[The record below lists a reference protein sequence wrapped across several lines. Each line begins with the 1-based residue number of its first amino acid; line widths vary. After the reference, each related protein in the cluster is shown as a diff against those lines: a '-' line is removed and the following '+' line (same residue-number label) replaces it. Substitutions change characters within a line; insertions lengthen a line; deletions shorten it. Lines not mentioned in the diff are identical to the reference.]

1 MKILITGVAGFIGF
15 HLAKKLLESGN
26 QVYGVDNLN
35 DYYDVGLKQARLEQL
50 LPYPKFTFEYLDIS
64 DRSLTAN
71 LFAAGDF
78 EVVVHLAA
86 QAGVRYSLENPH
98 AYVDSNLIGFTNI
111 LEGCRHSAIQHLI
124 FASSSSVYGKNTQ
137 VPFSVEDRVDTPV
150 SLYAATKKANEL
162 MAHAYSHLYQIPT
175 TGLRFFTVYGPWGR
189 PDMAYYKFV
198 KAIAEDQPIDVYNYG
213 KMMRDFT
220 YIDDVVA
227 GIIKLIPHRAKSRPP
242 YKIYNL
248 GNNNPVEL
256 QEFIATIETLMGKT
270 AQKNFLPLQPGDVIS
285 TYADIEE
292 LMTDI
297 DFAPATSI
305 AHGLGN
311 FVHWYQSYCGYTKK
325 SLSASELTT
334 AVFSS

>member
-1 MKILITGVAGFIGF
+1 MKILVTGVAGFIGF
-15 HLAKKLLESGN
+15 HLAKKLLELGN

-111 LEGCRHSAIQHLI
+111 LEGCRYSAIQHLI

-137 VPFSVEDRVDTPV
+137 VPFAVEDRVDSPV

-220 YIDDVVA
+220 YIDDVVT

-256 QEFIATIETLMGKT
+256 QEFIATIETLMSKT
-270 AQKNFLPLQPGDVIS
+270 AQKNFLPMQPGDVTT

-297 DFAPATSI
+297 GFAPATPI
-305 AHGLGN
+305 AQGLGN
-311 FVHWYQSYCGYTKK
+311 FVHWYQSYYSSNVD
-325 SLSASELTT
+325 SLSSNKL
-334 AVFSS
+334 VRSF